1 MVKNLLSGLL
11 LLALVGCNKKTD
23 PCREPNVD
31 ALKPLDVDIER
42 KELELFSL
50 KSRDEIER
58 FVYRNPVYS
67 TVFLNKNQYPND
79 SLFISSLLRLI
90 QDPYIDTLFAEV
102 KDYFQD
108 LTPLETE
115 LGAAF
120 ARIQAYDP
128 EFKAPKI
135 QTGITGFATDL
146 YISDSL
152 VVIGLDFFL
161 GRNGSYRPQ
170 QYPSYIVE
178 RFEEEFIVPN
188 IILHL
193 SKNYNAHDPADDRF
207 LADMLF
213 YGKSYVFT
221 KSILPCTPDWL
232 LIQYKPETLSE
243 VKENDHI
250 IWASLLENELLYE
263 TNHFI
268 KRKFLEE
275 RPNVPEIG
283 KNCPGRI
290 AAWVGWEIMKSWLEE
305 NPEKN
310 LNDLMNRTDVDQLF
324 RESKYKPTNY

>member
-1 MVKNLLSGLL
+1 MVKNLLFGLL
-11 LLALVGCNKKTD
+11 LFWILGCNQKTD
-23 PCREPNVD
+23 PCQE
-31 ALKPLDVDIER
+31 AKKAGLKPLNVEIER

-50 KSRDEIER
+50 ESKGEIQM
-58 FVYRNPVYS
+58 FVHRNPVYC
-67 TVFLNKNQYPND
+67 TVFLNKNQYPHD
-79 SLFISSLLRLI
+79 SIFISSLHRLI
-90 QDPYIDTLFAEV
+90 HDPYVDTLFSEV
-102 KDYFQD
+102 KEYFQD
-108 LTPLETE
+108 LTPLKTE
-115 LGAAF
+115 LGKAF
-120 ARIQAYDP
+120 ARIQAYDS

-146 YISDSL
+146 FISDSL

-161 GRNGSYRPQ
+161 GRNGTYRPQ

-178 RFEEEFIVPN
+178 RFEEEYIVPN

-221 KSILPCTPDWL
+221 KSMLPCTPDRL
-232 LIQYKPETLSE
+232 LIQYEPETLKE

-250 IWASLLENELLYE
+250 IWASILENKLLYE

-290 AAWVGWEIMKSWLEE
+290 AAWVGWEIMKSWKEE
-305 NPEKN
+305 NPGEN
-310 LNDLMNRTDVDQLF
+310 LDDLMPRTDVDQLF
-324 RESKYKPTNY
+324 RESKYKPANY